1 MGVML
6 DLHVVQLLNSRL
18 CHDLVGPV
26 GAVNN
31 GLELAADGGPE
42 GFDVEAMDLVKSSAQ
57 QVTERLM
64 FFRVAF
70 GLAAGSVKTLQEAK
84 KLLGKGVVGEKNTL
98 IWPDEEIEGA
108 WLYGDQ
114 ALKLFLNMVHLAGE
128 CLPRGGD
135 IEIFIEPDTG
145 GNADRVNFTITAAGQ
160 GARIEESVLAAM
172 MGQVEEDDLSPRSS
186 QGYLLRRIAESCN
199 GSLSVDYPQEDMVAI
214 RGTAQYESM
223 MIG

>member
-31 GLELAADGGPE
+31 GLELASDGGPD
-42 GFDVEAMDLVKSSAQ
+42 GFDAEAMDLVKTSAQ

-70 GLAAGSVKTLQEAK
+70 GLAAGSVKTLKEARR
-84 KLLGKGVVGEKNTL
+84 LLTKGVIGDKNTL
-98 IWPDEEIEGA
+98 IWPDEEIEGP
-108 WLYGDQ
+108 WHYGDQ

-135 IEIFIEPDTG
+135 IEIFIDPDENDSET
-145 GNADRVNFTITAAGQ
+145 VNFTVTAAGQ
-160 GARIEESVLAAM
+160 GARIEETVLAAM
-172 MGQVEEDDLSPRSS
+172 MGQTGEDDLSPRSS
-186 QGYLLRRIAESCN
+186 HGYLLRRIAESCD
-199 GSLSVDYPQEDMVAI
+199 GKMSVDYPREDMVAI
-214 RGTAQYESM
+214 RGSAKYESM

>member
-31 GLELAADGGPE
+31 GLELAADGGPD

-70 GLAAGSVKTLQEAK
+70 GLAAGSVKTLKEAR
-84 KLLGKGVVGEKNTL
+84 KLLTKGVIGDKNTL
-98 IWPDEEIEGA
+98 IWPDDEIEGP
-108 WLYGDQ
+108 WSYGDQ
-114 ALKLFLNMVHLAGE
+114 ALKLFLNMVHLGAE
-128 CLPRGGD
+128 CLPRGGE
-135 IEIFIEPDTG
+135 IEVFIDPDES
-145 GNADRVNFTITAAGQ
+145 APDKVHFTITASGQ
-160 GARIEESVLAAM
+160 GARVEESVLAAM
-172 MGQVEEDDLSPRSS
+172 MGQVDDDDLSPRSS
-186 QGYLLRRIAESCN
+186 QGYLLRRIAESCD
-199 GSLSVDYPQEDMVAI
+199 GKLSVDYPQDDMVAI
-214 RGTAQYESM
+214 RSTATYESM

>member
-31 GLELAADGGPE
+31 GLELAADGGPD

-70 GLAAGSVKTLQEAK
+70 GLASGSVKTLKEAR
-84 KLLGKGVVGEKNTL
+84 KLLTNAVIGDKNTL
-98 IWPDEEIEGA
+98 IWPDEEIEGP
-108 WLYGDQ
+108 WHYGDQ
-114 ALKLFLNMVHLAGE
+114 GLKLFLNMVHLGGE
-128 CLPRGGD
+128 CLPRGGE
-135 IEIFIEPDTG
+135 IEVFIDPDEEKS
-145 GNADRVNFTITAAGQ
+145 DLVHFTVTAAGQ

-172 MGQVEEDDLSPRSS
+172 MGQVGEDDLSPRSS
-186 QGYLLRRIAESCN
+186 QGYLLRRIAESC
-199 GSLSVDYPQEDMVAI
+199 GGQLSVDYPRDDMVAI